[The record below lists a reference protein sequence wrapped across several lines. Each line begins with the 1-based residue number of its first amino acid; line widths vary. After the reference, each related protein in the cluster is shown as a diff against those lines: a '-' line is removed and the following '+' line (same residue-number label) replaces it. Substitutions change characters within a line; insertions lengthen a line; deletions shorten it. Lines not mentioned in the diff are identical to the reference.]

1 MRVRNVGFIGGLI
14 ACVLSAP
21 VYAQMTDRSFTTTSN
36 TCSGVRWSESVLKQ
50 YPGIA
55 DACQSVEVHNGV
67 TYVKFSGTVL
77 RTRNQGQNL
86 TLDIKDG
93 TSIEMAWPE
102 NAVLSLDGRETPVS
116 RLQTGQKLNFYVPQN
131 QMVAQFYPEDQ
142 TPSPAARPVVARIEA
157 PASAPVAARTE
168 TPTPAMRTAE
178 REPIAEALPGAASE
192 LPLFALTGLIMLGLG
207 AGLTV
212 YRRRQR

>member
-1 MRVRNVGFIGGLI
+1 MRVRDVGFIGGLI

-21 VYAQMTDRSFTTTSN
+21 VYAQHTDRSFTTTSN
-36 TCSGVRWSESVLKQ
+36 SCSGVKWSESVLEQ

-67 TYVKFSGTVL
+67 TYVKFSGTVV

-93 TSIEMAWPE
+93 TTIDMAWPA
-102 NAVLSLDGRETPVS
+102 NAELSLDGRLTPVAK
-116 RLQTGQKLNFYVPQN
+116 LQTGQELNFYVPQD
-131 QMVAQFYPEDQ
+131 QMVAQFYPADQ
-142 TPSPAARPVVARIEA
+142 TPSPAARPVIARIET
-157 PASAPVAARTE
+157 PAQRASAARTDS
-168 TPTPAMRTAE
+168 PTPAIRTAE
-178 REPIAEALPGAASE
+178 REPIGEALPGAASE

-212 YRRRQR
+212 YRRRH